1 MPTGREGPAP
11 AVAHQR
17 PWPRQRMGRAAQPG
31 NPVGTAAVLAL
42 AAVAAN
48 APTAAASDVGRRSP
62 PELRV
67 LVDRTTGALL
77 TALTTAADAD
87 DAKIYQT
94 HPQWTAS
101 GTHVV
106 FRSAGRSKDGRPQL
120 FAVHELTG
128 GIVQLTDGPGVDA
141 RPASLALARRSDKL
155 YHLRHEEGGPTRLV
169 ELDLTPLLAEG
180 APGAPAAAAGEGR
193 ATGHERVVAVLP
205 PEYRGMGGLSLDAGE
220 RVAYLGVTLEEPPP
234 REPGRPLPQVPGG
247 IRAIDWRPAPTR
259 RSSTRRSGSGTCR
272 RTRGSRGEV
281 LYCNE
286 TGGDAPQRMWV
297 VKADGTG
304 NRPLFEEG
312 PKDAVTHEVF
322 VDRDHVMFNLLGGWP
337 GQRARPTGIMVVGL
351 RDGFVEPV
359 GQAPGRGFLHAAG
372 TADGRWAA
380 GDMFDGGLYLVD
392 RRSGE
397 RRLLTAGHS
406 GHAHQSFSPDGTRL
420 LFQSGLLS
428 GGRGLHL
435 FVVPV
440 PTAAPR

>member
-1 MPTGREGPAP
+1 MTSPRAWPAL
-11 AVAHQR
+11 AVA
-17 PWPRQRMGRAAQPG
+17 
-31 NPVGTAAVLAL
+31 VAL
-42 AAVAAN
+42 AA
-48 APTAAASDVGRRSP
+48 PPAAAAGSDVGRRFP
-62 PELRV
+62 PERQV

-77 TALTTAADAD
+77 TALTTAAAD

-106 FRSAGRSKDGRPQL
+106 FRSVGRSEDGRPQL

-128 GIVQLTDGPGVDA
+128 GIVQLTDGPGVNA

-180 APGAPAAAAGEGR
+180 APGAAGEGAGR
-193 ATGHERVVAVLP
+193 ERVVAALP
-205 PEYRGMGGLSLDAGE
+205 PDYRGQGGLALDAEE
-220 RVAYLGVTLEEPPP
+220 RVAYLGVDLREAPP
-234 REPGRPLPQVPGG
+234 REPGQPLPQVPGG
-247 IRAIDWRPAPTR
+247 IRAVDLATGAYTKVIDVPFRVGHVQANPWVP
-259 RSSTRRSGSGTCR
+259 
-272 RTRGSRGEV
+272 GEV

-286 TGGDAPQRMWV
+286 TAGDAPQRMWV

-312 PKDAVTHEVF
+312 PTDLATHEVF
-322 VDRDHVMFNLLGGWP
+322 VDRDHVMFNLMGRWP
-337 GQRARPTGIMVVGL
+337 AQRARPSGIMVVGL
-351 RDGFVEPV
+351 RDGSVEPV
-359 GQAPGRGFLHAAG
+359 GQVPGRGFWHGAG
-372 TADGRWAA
+372 TADGRWAL
-380 GDMFDGGLYLVD
+380 GDTFGGELYLVD

-428 GGRGLHL
+428 GGKSLDL
-435 FVVPV
+435 FVAPV
-440 PTAAPR
+440 SGTATLPR